1 MRMPPTAPEP
11 ASRRFA
17 PRIALIVI
25 AILLI
30 ILLFSARGLAV
41 LYTDKLWFDD
51 LGFGSTWTTLLW
63 AKIEPA
69 LLFSA
74 VMFAVML
81 VNLVVADKL
90 GPKYRSTGAE
100 DEIIDRYRTFIAPY
114 EGRMR
119 VGIALLF
126 GVLVGV
132 GASAQWKVWLLYQNR
147 VTWGIKDPQFHK
159 DIGFYVFELPFLR
172 FLTQWLFVVFI
183 VVLLVT
189 GVFHYLNGGIRFQA
203 PFQRVTP
210 QVKAHLSVIL
220 ALMAF
225 TKTAQYWLGRYDLV
239 HSRRGAAAGASYTGV
254 HAQLPA
260 LQFLVLIS
268 LVAGVLFLVNIWRR
282 GWTLPIIAT
291 GLWAFISIVL
301 GTAYPAYVQ
310 RYTVKPNEGSR
321 ERTYIVRNIQATR
334 KAFGIDKV
342 SVNTLN
348 AGATL

>member
-1 MRMPPTAPEP
+1 MRMPPPTASEP

-17 PRIALIVI
+17 PRVALIVV
-25 AILLI
+25 AVVLV

-51 LGFGSTWTTLLW
+51 LGFGSTFTTLLW

-69 LLFSA
+69 LVFSG

-81 VNLVVADKL
+81 VNLIVADKL
-90 GPKYRSTGAE
+90 GPKYRSTGPE

-119 VGIALLF
+119 VGISLLF
-126 GVLVGV
+126 GILVGV

-147 VTWGIKDPQFHK
+147 VNWGIKDPQFHK
-159 DIGFYVFELPFLR
+159 DIGFYVFQLPFIR
-172 FLTQWLFVVFI
+172 FVTQWLFVVFI

-225 TKTAQYWLGRYDLV
+225 TKTAQYWFGRYDLV
-239 HSRRGAAAGASYTGV
+239 HSQRGVVDGATYTDV

-282 GWTLPIIAT
+282 GWTLPVIAA

-301 GTAYPAYVQ
+301 GT
-310 RYTVKPNEGSR
+310 
-321 ERTYIVRNIQATR
+321 
-334 KAFGIDKV
+334 
-342 SVNTLN
+342 
-348 AGATL
+348 